1 MPVPL
6 GARRQ
11 LRWLHWGRRE
21 TSSGLSA
28 PCGQVRKAELESVA
42 ARCRGDFAAGHGR
55 GRRVVLEVMSADAP
69 LAQESSG
76 PLRPRP
82 YLLAKEIPQLMAQ
95 PSVRGRH
102 LPLRQF
108 VKDWFS
114 PLADR
119 AEMVA
124 DPPSP
129 GSDSGD
135 AVRIAT
141 VVHALC
147 DQGAMAVPSWV
158 YRYRFDD
165 DEMLIAEVPWHSALG
180 ASERQEAPDACA
192 WHRCWFGSEFF
203 EVLGVHVR

>member
-1 MPVPL
+1 MGGTAGVCVESDAVRPTIGKRRGSAMP
-6 GARRQ
+6 GA
-11 LRWLHWGRRE
+11 
-21 TSSGLSA
+21 
-28 PCGQVRKAELESVA
+28 VVA
-42 ARCRGDFAAGHGR
+42 RPRGDYAAGFGR
-55 GRRVVLEVMSADAP
+55 GRRVVLGLMSANAP
-69 LAQESSG
+69 LSKESAG

-82 YLLAKEIPQLMAQ
+82 YLLANEVPRLMVQ

-108 VKDWFS
+108 VKDWYA

-124 DPPSP
+124 DPLEP
-129 GSDSGD
+129 DVALGD

-147 DQGAMAVPSWV
+147 ELESMAVPSWV
-158 YRYRFDD
+158 FDYRFED
-165 DEMLIAEVPWHSALG
+165 DEMLIEQVPWHSTLG
-180 ASERQEAPDACA
+180 ASERRDAPAACQ
-192 WHRCWFGSEFF
+192 WHRCWFGNGFF